1 MYAVCTYNL
10 NMDFEWDR
18 EKAEINLEKHRID
31 FADAVTVFD
40 DLNAITIDD
49 THHGELR
56 FITIGIDA
64 YARLLVVVY
73 TWRGEKI
80 RLISAR
86 KATRQERKNYGSNL

>member
-1 MYAVCTYNL
+1 MYTICAYNQ

-18 EKAEINLEKHRID
+18 EKAASNLEKHRID

-49 THHGELR
+49 PDHGELR
-56 FITIGIDA
+56 VITIGIDA

-73 TWRGEKI
+73 TWRGDHI

-86 KATRQERKNYGSNL
+86 KASKQEQKYYGSKI